1 MKIIL
6 LNCGT
11 VKKHSTC
18 SDDDDTRVFDVQ
30 IWGIETAGAP
40 RTVRIDFGAVTVQRA
55 SVAAA
60 NAHALLQGVS
70 VIQMCA
76 ATAGLGMPLCI
87 CLVKIDNPSIC
98 CVFVAVCYRCTIPH
112 NVMC

>member
-6 LNCGT
+6 LNCRT
-11 VKKHSTC
+11 VRKHSTC
-18 SDDDDTRVFDVQ
+18 SDDDDTQVFDVQ
-30 IWGIETAGAP
+30 IWEIETAGAP

-60 NAHALLQGVS
+60 NAHALLQDVS

-87 CLVKIDNPSIC
+87 YLVKINLPSIC
-98 CVFVAVCYRCTIPH
+98 CVFVAVCYRCRIPH

>member
-6 LNCGT
+6 LNCRT
-11 VKKHSTC
+11 VRKHSTC

-30 IWGIETAGAP
+30 IW
-40 RTVRIDFGAVTVQRA
+40 VTVQRA

-60 NAHALLQGVS
+60 NAHALLQDVS

-87 CLVKIDNPSIC
+87 CLVKINLPSIC
-98 CVFVAVCYRCTIPH
+98 CVFVAVCYRCRIPH